1 MRREDLPIFEL
12 EYPLIAELKERSR
25 LIIQAPT
32 GSGKST
38 QVPQILLDHGLLG
51 AAQVVILQPRRLAT
65 RLLATRVASERN
77 SRLGEEVG
85 YQIRFENITS
95 DRTRIRFVTEGI
107 LLRQL
112 IPDPQ
117 LRSVSAILFDEFHE
131 RHLYGDITLARALQ
145 LQATSR
151 PDLKLAV
158 MSATLDAG
166 LLQKYLAPCAVLSS
180 SGRAFPVGIEYL
192 PKPVGGDNYP
202 IWDLAADELEGIA
215 PRTEGDVLIFMP
227 GKYEIGRTISAVRA
241 SRVSDRFVVL
251 PLHGELP
258 PSEQDAALAHY
269 EKRRAVVATNVAETS
284 LTIDG
289 VQVVIDSGLARIARF
304 DPRRGINTLLV
315 EKISRASAE
324 QRAGRAGRTAPGHCL
339 RLWTEREHLDRASQ
353 ELPEVKRLDLAEVV
367 LTLKASGVEEIG
379 IFPWLETP
387 DSQALAR
394 AEQLLADLGALGNA
408 RVSRVGC
415 GVPPQRTFDSTK
427 SATSI
432 SFPEVH
438 DGGTPSPAREAR
450 ALPGITALGR
460 RMLAFPVH
468 PRYAR
473 MLLAAQQYRCVPAVA
488 LIAALTQGRNLLRRL
503 EGKQARED
511 REDVL
516 GRDAESDLFI
526 LMRAFRYAENSR
538 FDSQRCA
545 RLGINAGAAREAA
558 QLTEQFLAIARDEG
572 LDLET
577 GEVKA
582 GSIERCVL
590 AGFPDQVAVR
600 LDAGTLRCALVHGRR
615 GVLARESAVHGAH
628 LLVASEVREIESS
641 EKERQVLLTLATKIE
656 EDWLRELFP
665 ESFREETR
673 VEFDP
678 ALRRV
683 VGHRA
688 TLFHDLVLRSEEFSP
703 KTDPAAAR
711 ILAAEVL
718 AGSCPLKHWDNA
730 VEQWIER
737 VNFVATEF
745 PELGFPRIDEA
756 GKLLLLEQICQGA
769 SSYKEIKERSVWP
782 VVKSWLSAA
791 QQQTLDDLA
800 PERIKLAKGRAA
812 KITYGGAA
820 SPTIAARI
828 QDLYDTPRGLAVGRG
843 RTALRIQVLA
853 PNHRPI
859 QITNDLETFWRE
871 GYPKIKR
878 ELQRKYPKHEWR

>member
-12 EYPLIAELKERSR
+12 EYPLVAELKEQSR

-51 AAQVVILQPRRLAT
+51 DGQVVILQPRRLAT
-65 RLLATRVASERN
+65 RLLAARVASERKC
-77 SRLGEEVG
+77 RLGEEVG

-95 DRTRIRFVTEGI
+95 ERTRIRFVTEGI

-112 IPDPQ
+112 IQDPQ
-117 LRSVSAILFDEFHE
+117 LRRVSAILFDEFHE

-166 LLQKYLAPCAVLSS
+166 LLEKYLAPCAVLSS

-192 PKPVGGDNYP
+192 PKPVGGDGYP
-202 IWDLAADELEGIA
+202 IWDLVADELERVA

-227 GKYEIGRTISAVRA
+227 GKYEISRTISAVRA
-241 SRVSDRFVVL
+241 SRVSHRLVVL

-269 EKRRAVVATNVAETS
+269 EKRRAIVATNVAETS

-304 DPRRGINTLLV
+304 DPRRGINTLHV
-315 EKISRASAE
+315 EKISRASAD

-339 RLWTEREHLDRASQ
+339 RLWTEREHLERAAQ
-353 ELPEVKRLDLAEVV
+353 ELPEVKRLDLAEVI

-379 IFPWLETP
+379 SFRWLEPP
-387 DSQALAR
+387 DPQALAR
-394 AEQLLADLGALGNA
+394 AEQLLIDLGALHAG
-408 RVSRVGC
+408 
-415 GVPPQRTFDSTK
+415 D
-427 SATSI
+427 ATS
-432 SFPEVH
+432 SV
-438 DGGTPSPAREAR
+438 TP
-450 ALPGITALGR
+450 LGR

-516 GRDAESDLFI
+516 GSDAESDLFV

-545 RLGINAGAAREAA
+545 PLGINAGAAREAA
-558 QLTEQFLAIARDEG
+558 QLTEQFLAIARDES

-577 GEVKA
+577 GEGNA
-582 GSIERCVL
+582 GAIERCVL
-590 AGFPDQVAVR
+590 AGFPDQVAAR
-600 LDAGTLRCALVHGRR
+600 LDTGTLRCALVHGRR
-615 GVLARESAVHGAH
+615 GVLARESAVHGAR

-665 ESFREETR
+665 ESLRDETR
-673 VEFDP
+673 IEFDP

-703 KTDPAAAR
+703 KADPAAAQ
-711 ILAAEVL
+711 ILAREVL

-745 PELGFPRIDEA
+745 LELEFPRIDEA

-769 SSYKEIKERSVWP
+769 TSYKEIKERTVWP

-791 QQQTLDDLA
+791 QQQTLDELA
-800 PERIKLAKGRAA
+800 PERIKLANGRAA
-812 KITYGGAA
+812 KITYGAAA

-859 QITNDLETFWRE
+859 QITNDLENFWRE
-871 GYPKIKR
+871 GYPKIKK

>member
-1 MRREDLPIFEL
+1 MSRDLPIYEL
-12 EYPLIAELKERSR
+12 ENRIVAELQSRSR

-38 QVPQILLDHGLLG
+38 QVPQILLDRGLLG
-51 AAQVVILQPRRLAT
+51 AGQVVVLQPRRLAT
-65 RLLATRVASERN
+65 RLLATRVASERGV
-77 SRLGEEVG
+77 RLGDEVG
-85 YQIRFENITS
+85 YQIRFENVTS

-112 IPDPQ
+112 IQDPQ
-117 LRSVSAILFDEFHE
+117 LTGISAILFDEFHE

-145 LQATSR
+145 LQTTSR
-151 PDLKLAV
+151 LDLQLAV

-166 LLQKYLAPCAVLSS
+166 LLEKYLEPCTILSS
-180 SGRAFPVGIEYL
+180 SGRAFPVEIEYL
-192 PKPVGGDNYP
+192 PKPVGGEGYP
-202 IWDLAADELEGIA
+202 IWDLAADELERLA
-215 PRTEGDVLIFMP
+215 PNTEGDVLVFMP
-227 GKYEIGRTISAVRA
+227 GKYEIGRTIAAIRA
-241 SRVSDRFVVL
+241 SRVSDRFVAL

-258 PSEQDAALAHY
+258 PAEQDAALARY
-269 EKRRAVVATNVAETS
+269 QKRRAIVSTNVAETS

-289 VQVVIDSGLARIARF
+289 IQVVIDSGLARIARF
-304 DPRRGINTLLV
+304 DARRGINTLLV
-315 EKISRASAE
+315 EKISRASAD

-339 RLWTEREHLDRASQ
+339 RLWTEREHLDRAPQ

-367 LTLKASGVEEIG
+367 LTLKASGVDEIG
-379 IFPWLETP
+379 NFRWLEPP
-387 DSQALAR
+387 DSRALAR
-394 AEQLLADLGALGNA
+394 AEQLLVDLGAIGGGL
-408 RVSRVGC
+408 
-415 GVPPQRTFDSTK
+415 PPDRPTQH
-427 SATSI
+427 
-432 SFPEVH
+432 V
-438 DGGTPSPAREAR
+438 TP
-450 ALPGITALGR
+450 LGR

-503 EGKQARED
+503 DGKQARED

-516 GRDAESDLFI
+516 GADGQSDLFL
-526 LMRAFRYAENSR
+526 LMRAFRYAENSG
-538 FDSQRCA
+538 FDPQRCS
-545 RLGINAGAAREAA
+545 RLGINAGAVREAA

-572 LDLET
+572 LDVQT
-577 GEVKA
+577 GESKP

-600 LDAGTLRCALVHGRR
+600 LDAGTLRCALVHGRH
-615 GVLARESAVHGAH
+615 GVLARESAVHAAR

-641 EKERQVLLTLATKIE
+641 EKERQVLLTLATRIE
-656 EDWLRELFP
+656 EDWLQELFP

-673 VEFDP
+673 VDFDP

-683 VGHRA
+683 TGRRA
-688 TLFHDLVLRSEEFSP
+688 ILFHDLVLRSEEFSP
-703 KTDPAAAR
+703 KGSPEAAQL
-711 ILAAEVL
+711 LAGEVL
-718 AGSCPLKHWDNA
+718 AGTCPLKHWDNA

-737 VNFVATEF
+737 TNFVAREF
-745 PELGFPRIDEA
+745 PELGFPPIDEA

-769 SSYKEIKERSVWP
+769 LSYKEIKERPVWP
-782 VVKSWLSAA
+782 VVKSWLSAS
-791 QQQTLDDLA
+791 QQQTLDELA

-812 KITYGGAA
+812 KITYGDGV
-820 SPTIAARI
+820 PTIAARI
-828 QDLYDTPRGLAVGRG
+828 QDLFDTPRGLTVGRG
-843 RTALRIQVLA
+843 RTVLRIQVLA

-871 GYPKIKR
+871 GYPKIKK

>member
-12 EYPLIAELKERSR
+12 EHRIVSELQEQSR

-51 AAQVVILQPRRLAT
+51 DGQVVILQPRRLAT
-65 RLLATRVASERN
+65 RLLAARVAAERN
-77 SRLGEEVG
+77 SHLGDEVG

-112 IPDPQ
+112 IQDPR
-117 LRSVSAILFDEFHE
+117 LRGISAILFDEFHE

-166 LLQKYLAPCAVLSS
+166 LLKKYLEPCAVLSS
-180 SGRAFPVGIEYL
+180 GGRAYPVTVEYL
-192 PKPVGGDNYP
+192 PKPMGGDGYP
-202 IWDLAADELEGIA
+202 IWDLAADELERVA
-215 PRTEGDVLIFMP
+215 PKTEGDVLIFMP
-227 GKYEIGRTISAVRA
+227 GKYEIGRTIAAIRA

-258 PSEQDAALAHY
+258 PAEQDAALAHY
-269 EKRRAVVATNVAETS
+269 QKRRAIVATNVAETS

-304 DPRRGINTLLV
+304 DARRGINTLLV
-315 EKISRASAE
+315 EEISRASAD
-324 QRAGRAGRTAPGHCL
+324 QRTGRAGRTAPGHCL
-339 RLWTEREHLDRASQ
+339 RLWTEREHLERAPQ

-367 LTLKASGVEEIG
+367 LTLKASGVAEIG
-379 IFPWLETP
+379 SFRWLDPPEP
-387 DSQALAR
+387 QALAR
-394 AEQLLADLGALGNA
+394 AEQLLGDLGALA
-408 RVSRVGC
+408 VG
-415 GVPPQRTFDSTK
+415 
-427 SATSI
+427 
-432 SFPEVH
+432 
-438 DGGTPSPAREAR
+438 
-450 ALPGITALGR
+450 GITELGR

-473 MLLAAQQYRCVPAVA
+473 MLLAAQQYRCVAAVA

-503 EGKQARED
+503 EGKQARDD
-511 REDVL
+511 RDDVL
-516 GRDAESDLFI
+516 GSDAESDLFI
-526 LMRAFRYAENSR
+526 LMRAFRYAESSR

-572 LDLET
+572 LDLQT

-600 LDAGTLRCALVHGRR
+600 LDVGTLRCALVHGRR
-615 GVLARESAVHGAH
+615 GVLARESTVHGAR

-673 VEFDP
+673 VEFDST
-678 ALRRV
+678 LRRV

-688 TLFHDLVLRSEEFSP
+688 TLFHDLLLRGDEFSP
-703 KTDPAAAR
+703 KGDPAAAQ
-711 ILAAEVL
+711 ILAREVL
-718 AGSCPLKHWDNA
+718 AGSCPLKSWDNA
-730 VEQWIER
+730 VEQWIAR
-737 VNFVATEF
+737 VNYVAADF
-745 PELGFPRIDEA
+745 PEMEFPRIDEG

-769 SSYKEIKERSVWP
+769 TSYKEIKERPVWP

-791 QQQTLDDLA
+791 QQQMLDDLA

-812 KITYGGAA
+812 KITYGDAA
-820 SPTIAARI
+820 PPTIAARI
-828 QDLYDTPRGLAVGRG
+828 QDLYETPRGLAVGRG

-859 QITNDLETFWRE
+859 QITSDLETFWRE
-871 GYPKIKR
+871 AYPKIKK

>member
-1 MRREDLPIFEL
+1 MSRDLPIYEL
-12 EYPLIAELKERSR
+12 EHRIIAELKAHSR
-25 LIIQAPT
+25 LILQAPT

-51 AAQVVILQPRRLAT
+51 TGQVVILQPRRLAT
-65 RLLATRVASERN
+65 RLLAARVASERN
-77 SRLGEEVG
+77 GRLGDEVG

-95 DRTRIRFVTEGI
+95 NRTRIRFVTEGI

-112 IPDPQ
+112 IQDPQ
-117 LRSVSAILFDEFHE
+117 LRGVSAILFDEFHE

-166 LLQKYLAPCAVLSS
+166 LLQKYLEPCAVLSS
-180 SGRAFPVGIEYL
+180 SGRAFPVAIEYL
-192 PKPVGGDNYP
+192 PKPVGGDGYP
-202 IWDLAADELEGIA
+202 IWDLAADELERVA
-215 PRTEGDVLIFMP
+215 PRTEGDVLVFMP
-227 GKYEIGRTISAVRA
+227 GKYEIGRTIAAIRA
-241 SRVSDRFVVL
+241 SRVSDRFIVL

-258 PSEQDAALAHY
+258 PAEQDAALAHY
-269 EKRRAVVATNVAETS
+269 QKRRAIVATNVAETS

-289 VQVVIDSGLARIARF
+289 VQVVIDSGLARMARF
-304 DPRRGINTLLV
+304 DARRGINTLLV
-315 EKISRASAE
+315 EKISRASAD

-339 RLWTEREHLDRASQ
+339 RLWTDREHLDRAQQ

-367 LTLKASGVEEIG
+367 LTLKASGIDDIG
-379 IFPWLETP
+379 SFRWLEPP
-387 DSQALAR
+387 DPQALSR
-394 AEQLLADLGALGNA
+394 AEQLLVDLGALG
-408 RVSRVGC
+408 
-415 GVPPQRTFDSTK
+415 
-427 SATSI
+427 SAQ
-432 SFPEVH
+432 
-438 DGGTPSPAREAR
+438 EAR
-450 ALPGITALGR
+450 AFPGITELGR

-473 MLLAAQQYRCVPAVA
+473 MLLAAQQYRCVAAVA
-488 LIAALTQGRNLLRRL
+488 LIAAITQGRSLLRRL

-516 GRDAESDLFI
+516 GSDAESDLFI
-526 LMRAFRYAENSR
+526 LMRAFRYAENCH

-558 QLTEQFLAIARDEG
+558 QLADQFLAIARDEG
-572 LDLET
+572 LDLES
-577 GEVKA
+577 GEIKA

-615 GVLARESAVHGAH
+615 GVLARESAVHGTR

-641 EKERQVLLTLATKIE
+641 DKERQVLLTLATRIE

-665 ESFREETR
+665 ASFREETR
-673 VEFDP
+673 VEFDG

-688 TLFHDLVLRSEEFSP
+688 TLFHDLVLGSEEFSP
-703 KTDPAAAR
+703 KTDPGAAS
-711 ILAAEVL
+711 ILAREVL
-718 AGSCPLKHWDNA
+718 AGTCPLKHWDNA
-730 VEQWIER
+730 VQQWLER
-737 VNFVATEF
+737 VNFVAAEF
-745 PELGFPRIDEA
+745 PELEFPRIDEA

-769 SSYKEIKERSVWP
+769 TSYKEIKERQVWP

-800 PERIKLAKGRAA
+800 PERIKLAGGRAA
-812 KITYGGAA
+812 KITYGDAA
-820 SPTIAARI
+820 PPTIAARI

-843 RTALRIQVLA
+843 RAALRIQVLA

-871 GYPKIKR
+871 GYPKIKK

>member
-1 MRREDLPIFEL
+1 MPRQNLPIFEL
-12 EYPLIAELKERSR
+12 EQPIVDNLREHSR

-51 AAQVVILQPRRLAT
+51 DGQVVILQPRRLAT
-65 RLLATRVASERN
+65 RLLAARVASERKG
-77 SRLGEEVG
+77 RLGDEVG

-95 DRTRIRFVTEGI
+95 HRTRIRFVTEGI

-112 IPDPQ
+112 IQDPQ
-117 LRSVSAILFDEFHE
+117 LRGISAILFDEFHE

-166 LLQKYLAPCAVLSS
+166 LLQKYLEPCAVLSS
-180 SGRAFPVGIEYL
+180 SGRAFPVEIEYL
-192 PKPVGGDNYP
+192 PKPVGGDGYP
-202 IWDLAADELEGIA
+202 IWDLAADELERVA
-215 PRTEGDVLIFMP
+215 PNTEGDVLIFMP
-227 GKYEIGRTISAVRA
+227 GKYEIGRTISAIRA

-258 PSEQDAALAHY
+258 PAEQDAALAHY
-269 EKRRAVVATNVAETS
+269 QKRRAIVSTNVAETS

-315 EKISRASAE
+315 EKISRASAD

-339 RLWTEREHLDRASQ
+339 RLWTEREHLDRAAQ

-379 IFPWLETP
+379 RFRWLEPP
-387 DSQALAR
+387 DPQALAR
-394 AEQLLADLGALGNA
+394 AEQLLADLGALA
-408 RVSRVGC
+408 S
-415 GVPPQRTFDSTK
+415 
-427 SATSI
+427 
-432 SFPEVH
+432 
-438 DGGTPSPAREAR
+438 
-450 ALPGITALGR
+450 LGITPLGR

-503 EGKQARED
+503 ESRQARED
-511 REDVL
+511 REDIL
-516 GRDAESDLFI
+516 GSDAESDLFV
-526 LMRAFRYAENSR
+526 LMRAFRYAEKSG

-558 QLTEQFLAIARDEG
+558 QLTEQFIAIARSEG
-572 LDLET
+572 LDLQA
-577 GEVKA
+577 GEIKP

-615 GVLARESAVHGAH
+615 GVLARESAVHGAR

-641 EKERQVLLTLATKIE
+641 EKERQVLLTLATRIE

-665 ESFREETR
+665 ESFREERR
-673 VEFDP
+673 VAFDP

-683 VGHRA
+683 TGHRQ
-688 TLFHDLVLRSEEFSP
+688 TLFHDLVLQSEEFSP
-703 KTDPAAAR
+703 KTDPAAAQ
-711 ILAAEVL
+711 ILAREVL

-745 PELGFPRIDEA
+745 PELEFPPIDEA
-756 GKLLLLEQICQGA
+756 AKLLLLEQICHGA
-769 SSYKEIKERSVWP
+769 ATYKEIKARPVWP
-782 VVKSWLSAA
+782 AVKSWLAAA
-791 QQQTLDDLA
+791 QQQTLDELA
-800 PERIKLAKGRAA
+800 PERIKLSSGRAA
-812 KITYGGAA
+812 KITYGAGAP
-820 SPTIAARI
+820 PTIAARI

-843 RTALRIQVLA
+843 RTPFRIQVLA

-859 QITNDLETFWRE
+859 QITSDLESFWRE
-871 GYPKIKR
+871 GYPKIKK